1 MERTLAGRGPVGRSD
16 RPLAR
21 PAPRRAPRSRA
32 RAGAPRRARAAP
44 TLRLTQRIEALWA
57 GRVLLAIWAR
67 RRLRIALLLGALLSG
82 LLSGG
87 WLWLRHSSL
96 AWVQRVQ
103 ITGVHGPDA
112 SAIDAAL
119 SAAARRMSTLDVHL
133 GALRAAMAPFVV
145 VRDVRASG
153 SFPHSLRIH
162 VIEQPPVAA
171 LVAGASRSAVAA
183 DGVVLGPALL
193 SGSLPSVD
201 ASRVPANGQQVSDAA
216 ASEALSV
223 LGAAPAP
230 LAKLLVR
237 AYTGANG
244 LTVVLQHG
252 LSAYFGDASRPH
264 AKWLSLALVLAS
276 PRSAGAT
283 YVDVRVPE
291 RPAAGF
297 PAGSAP
303 RSAQAGSSAAEGV
316 GAPESAGALA
326 AGLTAAVGRE
336 AGAGAPAAQQGAA
349 EESHSE
355 ASGEGGGAASQ
366 PAQGSTGEAS
376 EAPAGGARR

>member
-32 RAGAPRRARAAP
+32 RAGAPRRAHAAP
-44 TLRLTQRIEALWA
+44 SLRLAQRIEALWA
-57 GRVLLAIWAR
+57 GRVLRAIWAR

-82 LLSGG
+82 LFSGG

-133 GALRAAMAPFVV
+133 GALRAAVAPFVV

-201 ASRVPANGQQVSDAA
+201 ASRVAANGQHVSDAA

-252 LSAYFGDASRPH
+252 L
-264 AKWLSLALVLAS
+264 ALVLAS

-297 PAGSAP
+297 PPGSAP